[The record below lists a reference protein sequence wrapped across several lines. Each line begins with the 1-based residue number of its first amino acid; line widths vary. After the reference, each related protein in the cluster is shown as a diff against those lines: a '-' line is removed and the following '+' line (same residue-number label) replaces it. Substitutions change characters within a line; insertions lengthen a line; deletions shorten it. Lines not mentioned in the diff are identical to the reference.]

1 MAGAFCSVKI
11 ISNTIVLK
19 LEADDRFLE
28 YLKNTVKKSF
38 SKAIIL
44 RHSIFIFSR
53 EDERHRR
60 KVFLAW
66 AANLL
71 SKELLPNKTFL
82 SESMFKSCDLPINIQ
97 ISSKSSVVSV
107 KKAYAY
113 FDKGVISIKCYGKE
127 APLFSYIR
135 AILKGKCEL
144 QHKLYELKLFNVD
157 KNALFIL
164 KSIFAKKLLLGMESY
179 EIVYSKQDF
188 ERFFIEISTSGAS
201 YFNST
206 VAKRAQMLSILGL
219 SGMLTPENIKK
230 RYFELAKK
238 YHPDLH
244 SDKSPSDRAALS
256 QKFIQIK
263 EAYEALKEMSMHEEY

>member
-11 ISNTIVLK
+11 VSNTIVLK

-38 SKAIIL
+38 GASMIM

-53 EDERHRR
+53 ENERHRR
-60 KVFLAW
+60 KVFLTW

-71 SKELLPNKTFL
+71 SKELLNSKTVI
-82 SESMFKSCDLPINIQ
+82 SEAMFRSCDLPINIQ
-97 ISSKSSVVSV
+97 ISSKSSVVVV

-113 FDKGVISIKCYGKE
+113 FDKGFLTLKCYGKE

-135 AILKGKCEL
+135 AMLKGRCEL
-144 QHKLYELKLFNVD
+144 QSALYELKLSSID
-157 KNALFIL
+157 KSALFAI
-164 KSIFAKKLLLGMESY
+164 KSIFSKKLLLGMESY
-179 EIVYSKQDF
+179 EIVYSKPEF
-188 ERFFIEISTSGAS
+188 ERFFAEISALGLS
-201 YFNST
+201 YFDST
-206 VAKRAQMLSILGL
+206 AAKRAQMLSILGL
-219 SGMLTPENIKK
+219 SGILTPENIKK

-244 SDKSPSDRAALS
+244 SDKSHTDREVLS

-263 EAYEALKEMSMHEEY
+263 EAYEALK

>member
-1 MAGAFCSVKI
+1 MAGAFSSVKI
-11 ISNTIVLK
+11 TSSTIVLR

-38 SKAIIL
+38 STAMIM

-53 EDERHRR
+53 ENERHRR
-60 KVFLAW
+60 KVFLTW

-71 SKELLPNKTFL
+71 SKELSSNKKNLFDT
-82 SESMFKSCDLPINIQ
+82 MFHSCDLPINIQ
-97 ISSKSSVVSV
+97 IASKTSMVGV

-113 FDKGVISIKCYGKE
+113 FSGGILSIKCYGKE

-135 AILKGKCEL
+135 AALRGRCEID
-144 QHKLYELKLFNVD
+144 QTLYELKISSLD
-157 KNALFIL
+157 KSAIL
-164 KSIFAKKLLLGMESY
+164 YVKSIFSKKLLLGMESY
-179 EIVYSKQDF
+179 EIVYSKPEF
-188 ERFFIEISTSGAS
+188 ERFVSEISAFGSSHVDTAAMERTKMMS
-201 YFNST
+201 
-206 VAKRAQMLSILGL
+206 LLGL

-244 SDKSPSDRAALS
+244 TDKSEQERASLS
-256 QKFIQIK
+256 MKFLQIK
-263 EAYEALKEMSMHEEY
+263 EAYEALR

>member
-11 ISNTIVLK
+11 VSNTIVLR
-19 LEADDRFLE
+19 LEADDRFLD

-38 SKAIIL
+38 GASMIM

-53 EDERHRR
+53 ENERHRR
-60 KVFLAW
+60 KVFLTW

-71 SKELLPNKTFL
+71 SKELMSSKAYL
-82 SESMFKSCDLPINIQ
+82 SEAMFKSCDLPINIQ

-113 FDKGVISIKCYGKE
+113 FDKGVLSIKCYGKE

-135 AILKGKCEL
+135 AVLKERCEL
-144 QHKLYELKLFNVD
+144 QSALYELKLSSID
-157 KNALFIL
+157 KSALFAL
-164 KSIFAKKLLLGMESY
+164 KSIFSKKLLLGMESY
-179 EIVYSKQDF
+179 EIVYSKPEFD
-188 ERFFIEISTSGAS
+188 RFFAEISSLGAS
-201 YFNST
+201 YFDS
-206 VAKRAQMLSILGL
+206 VAAKRAQMLSVLGL

-244 SDKSPSDRAALS
+244 SDKSQSDRAALS

-263 EAYEALKEMSMHEEY
+263 EAYEALR